1 MTNTRIVLT
10 LAALVSM
17 ASGASAQAL
26 EQVSTPY
33 RAPGAQQASTPGGIA
48 VAPYN
53 PAQQVPSK
61 WTIEVGDVT
70 LAKAFDRW
78 AAKAGWR
85 IRWDAERHVLISAP
99 ATFQG
104 SFEEAVAAA
113 LATPGI
119 RKSSYPMEAC
129 IYSNTPPL
137 IRITRLGDQASE
149 CPAE

>member
-1 MTNTRIVLT
+1 MRIVLT
-10 LAALVSM
+10 LAALVPM
-17 ASGASAQAL
+17 VGGASAQAL

-33 RAPGAQQASTPGGIA
+33 RTPGTQKAPTAGDIA

-53 PAQQVPSK
+53 ATQQVPAK
-61 WTIEVGDVT
+61 WVIEVSDVT
-70 LAKAFDRW
+70 ISKAFDRW

-119 RKSSYPMEAC
+119 RKSSYPLEAC
-129 IYSNTPPL
+129 IYANTPPL